1 MSITEFL
8 RQNRQ
13 NGVSRF
19 YMPGHKGKLK
29 IDAYDDITEIGGA
42 DSLYEAQGIIREAE
56 RRTSRIYGSYETV
69 YSAGGTTLCIQGML
83 ASAQRHYGFRKLAAA
98 RNAHI
103 AFVHACILLDL
114 EPVWMLPEE
123 SGDGFGVSG
132 RITPARL
139 KETLEKDPEI
149 GAVYLTSP
157 DYFGML
163 SDLSQLS
170 SICKQY
176 GIPLLVDNAHGAH
189 LKVLGKGLHPL
200 EQGAAMC
207 CDGAHKTLPVLTGG
221 AYLHTTAE
229 ISAEELKAG
238 MALFGS
244 TSPSYLI
251 LQSLDACNDFLEID
265 ASEAFSRMLQRLDM
279 AREAARAAGLF
290 VFPSEPARLSLG
302 GRPQNYEGSLAEYFR
317 HCRMEYDYA
326 AGDTVV
332 LMPSPFNLSRDFD
345 RLELALC
352 QLKAESPAPH
362 NAIADLPKR
371 VMSMRKAAFQKS
383 ETVSVE
389 ECVGRVAAQ
398 AQIHCPPGVA
408 VVVPG
413 ELIGQNQQRILK
425 NSGIFT
431 VKVVI

>member
-1 MSITEFL
+1 MSITEYL

-13 NGVSRF
+13 NGVARF

-29 IDAYDDITEIGGA
+29 LDAYDDITEIVGA
-42 DSLYEAQGIIREAE
+42 DSLYEAQGIIRQAE
-56 RRTSRIYGSYETV
+56 RRTSELYGSYETV

-83 ASAQRHYGFRKLAAA
+83 AAAQRHYGFRKIAAA

-103 AFVHACILLDL
+103 SFVNACALLDL
-114 EPVWMLPEE
+114 LPVWMMPE
-123 SGDGFGVSG
+123 SRDGFGVSG
-132 RITPARL
+132 RLTPAQL
-139 KETLEKDPEI
+139 EQTLAADREI
-149 GAVYLTSP
+149 GAVYVTSP
-157 DYFGML
+157 DYFGVL
-163 SDLSQLS
+163 SDIRGLAEV
-170 SICKQY
+170 CRQY
-176 GIPLLVDNAHGAH
+176 GVPLLVDNAHGAH
-189 LKVLGKGLHPL
+189 LKVLRKGLHPL

-221 AYLHTTAE
+221 AYLHTAAE

-265 ASEAFSRMLQRLDM
+265 AADAFERMIRRLEL

-290 VFPSEPARLSLG
+290 VFDSEPARISLG
-302 GRPQNYEGSLAEYFR
+302 GRPKNFDGTLAEYFHR
-317 HCRMEYDYA
+317 CRMEYDYA
-326 AGDTVV
+326 AGEAVV
-332 LMPSPFNLSRDFD
+332 LMPSPFNLARDFD
-345 RLELALC
+345 RLELSLC
-352 QLKAESPAPH
+352 QLKAEAAPETLGLSEVP
-362 NAIADLPKR
+362 IR
-371 VMSMRKAAFQKS
+371 VMEPREAVFRNS
-383 ETVSVE
+383 ESVPVE
-389 ECVGRVAAQ
+389 DCLGRVAAQ

-413 ELIGQNQQRILK
+413 EMIGQNEQRILK

>member
-1 MSITEFL
+1 MSVTEFL
-8 RQNRQ
+8 QQNRQ
-13 NGVSRF
+13 NGVARF

-29 IDAYDDITEIGGA
+29 LDAYDDITEIGGA
-42 DSLYEAQGIIREAE
+42 DSLYEAKGIIRQAE
-56 RRTSRIYGSYETV
+56 RRTAELYGSYETV

-83 ASAQRHYGFRKLAAA
+83 AAAQRHYGFRKIAAA

-103 AFVHACILLDL
+103 AFVNACALLDL
-114 EPVWMLPEE
+114 DPVWMMPE
-123 SGDGFGVSG
+123 SKDGFGVSG
-132 RITPARL
+132 TLAPSRL
-139 KETLEKDPEI
+139 EQTLEEDREI
-149 GAVYLTSP
+149 GAVYVTSP
-157 DYFGML
+157 DYFGVL
-163 SDLSQLS
+163 SDVRGLAEV
-170 SICKQY
+170 CRRH
-176 GIPLLVDNAHGAH
+176 GVPLLVDNAHGAH

-221 AYLHTTAE
+221 AYLHTAAE

-265 ASEAFSRMLQRLDM
+265 ASAAFGRMIRRLELAKD
-279 AREAARAAGLF
+279 AARAAGLF
-290 VFPSEPARLSLG
+290 VFDSEPARLSLG
-302 GRPQNYEGSLAEYFR
+302 GRPKNFQGSLAEYFR
-317 HCRMEYDYA
+317 RCRMEYDYA
-326 AGDTVV
+326 AGGAVV
-332 LMPSPFNLSRDFD
+332 LMPSPFNLARDFD

-352 QLKAESPAPH
+352 QLQAEAAAEEPG
-362 NAIADLPKR
+362 LPEVPLR
-371 VMSMRKAAFQKS
+371 AMGLRKAVFQKS
-383 ETVSVE
+383 ESVAVE
-389 ECVGRVAAQ
+389 ESLGRVAAQ

-413 ELIGQNQQRILK
+413 EIIGQNEQRILK